1 MAGGLTIQDADSLL
15 NIAKQQYIFDYCFKQ
30 NLKHPNCT
38 FNEKRWIKD
47 LSAMF
52 TDDLFV
58 MDKSTMEKIGTM
70 LAPETLDKYFIFNQ
84 TKNYI

>member
-1 MAGGLTIQDADSLL
+1 MSNLNIQDIDNLL

-30 NLKHPNCT
+30 NPKHANCT
-38 FNEKRWIKD
+38 FNEKKWIED

-58 MDKSTMEKIGTM
+58 MNKSTIEKIGTM
-70 LAPETLDKYFIFNQ
+70 LAPETLDKYFIFN
-84 TKNYI
+84 

>member
-1 MAGGLTIQDADSLL
+1 MSNLNIQDVDNLL

-47 LSAMF
+47 VSSML
-52 TDDLFV
+52 TDDSFV
-58 MDKSTMEKIGTM
+58 MDKSTVEKIV
-70 LAPETLDKYFIFNQ
+70 APETLDKYFIFN
-84 TKNYI
+84 